1 MTEQQKYLLGIK
13 GVFNKIGKSYC
24 IFNPSDYENI
34 NDMPH
39 YSEALLINTIYGV
52 NTRNCIMY
60 VSTMTNN
67 GQYRD
72 DSIKIKVNEMTSDFM
87 YNLYENVYNYNIGEV
102 EMTCDEFLDM
112 VLETKN

>member
-13 GVFNKIGKSYC
+13 SVFNKIGKPYC

-39 YSEALLINTIYGV
+39 YSEPLLINTIYGV

-87 YNLYENVYNYNIGEV
+87 YNLYENVYNYNIGEE
-102 EMTCDEFLDM
+102 EMTSDEFLDM

>member
-13 GVFNKIGKSYC
+13 SVFNKIGKSYC

-39 YSEALLINTIYGV
+39 YSDHLLIHQIHYISLKKGV
-52 NTRNCIMY
+52 MY